1 VTNNRGATRGVIAV
15 RMRWIVLG
23 LLAVGLILA
32 LTACMGQWFTQEQ
45 KPYLVIGT
53 PVVTGSH
60 GEVIISVVNMSSEG
74 AASIAID
81 DEGITYTNITASSV
95 NVEGLNGFTVLAED
109 FTTSAGK
116 GSLAAA
122 NANAGITGGPILK
135 ITFETT
141 GNPTFTVTKTK
152 VSIGSHLNTFITN
165 WQLSTGKA
173 YYAKDAAQQEG
184 GAK

>member
-1 VTNNRGATRGVIAV
+1 MGARTRLV
-15 RMRWIVLG
+15 VLG
-23 LLAVGLILA
+23 LLSVGLILA

-45 KPYLVIGT
+45 KAYVVIGT

-60 GEVIISVVNMSSEG
+60 GEIIISVVNMPSEG

-81 DEGITYTNITASSV
+81 EAGITYTNITGTSV
-95 NVEGLNGFTVLAED
+95 NVEGLNGFTVLAQD
-109 FTTSAGK
+109 FTTTAGK

-122 NANAGITGGPILK
+122 NANAGITGSPILK

-141 GNPTFTVTKTK
+141 GNPTFTVTKAK
-152 VSIGSHLNTFITN
+152 VSIGSHLNTLISDAN
-165 WQLSTGKA
+165 WELRADLA
-173 YYAKDAAQQEG
+173 YYAKDAAQEG